1 MLCQDVV
8 FIAAAFALLAEP
20 YTACVPSPSIGYA
33 GFIPRF
39 RWAMG
44 TNYLQ
49 GVKEAMAEFDRQQ
62 VGRTQGWLQPRN
74 LSAAP
79 PAAVLFAAEL
89 GVSVQAKK
97 NQHWVN
103 VLQKMSN

>member
-1 MLCQDVV
+1 
-8 FIAAAFALLAEP
+8 
-20 YTACVPSPSIGYA
+20 
-33 GFIPRF
+33 
-39 RWAMG
+39 MG

-97 NQHWVN
+97 KQHWVN

>member
-20 YTACVPSPSIGYA
+20 YTACVPSPSIGYT

>member
-8 FIAAAFALLAEP
+8 FIAAALALLAEP

>member
-8 FIAAAFALLAEP
+8 FIAAALALLAEP

-62 VGRTQGWLQPRN
+62 VGRTQGWLQPHN